1 MNVKLV
7 FDGKGYAWYKW
18 NKNSQDW
25 YKRRFA
31 WTSESDLKKI
41 KDYAKKSFTWWEMA
55 CQNYIS
61 TDIRE
66 VIDGFI
72 DCDVADS
79 KIKETF
85 KND

>member
-7 FDGKGYAWYKW
+7 FDGKGYSWYKW

-31 WTSESDLKKI
+31 WTSESDLNKIEDYSKKGL
-41 KDYAKKSFTWWEMA
+41 TWWEMA
-55 CQNYIS
+55 YQDGLS

-72 DCDVADS
+72 DGGVADS

>member
-7 FDGKGYAWYKW
+7 CDKNGCSWYKW

-41 KDYAKKSFTWWEMA
+41 EGYSKQGLTWWEMA
-55 CQNYIS
+55 YQDGLS

-72 DCDVADS
+72 DGGVADS

>member
-1 MNVKLV
+1 MNVKLK
-7 FDGKGYAWYKW
+7 FDGKGYSWYKW

-41 KDYAKKSFTWWEMA
+41 EGYSEKGLTWLEMA
-55 CQNYIS
+55 YQDGLS

-72 DCDVADS
+72 DGGVADS